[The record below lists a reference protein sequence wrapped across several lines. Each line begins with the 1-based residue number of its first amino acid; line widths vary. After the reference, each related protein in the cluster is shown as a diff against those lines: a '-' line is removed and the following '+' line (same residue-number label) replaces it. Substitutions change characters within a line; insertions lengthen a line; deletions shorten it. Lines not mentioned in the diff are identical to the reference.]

1 MEEFVTAYGSFLA
14 VLIVFVGSV
23 VQGSVGIGLGFVA
36 VPLLVLI
43 NPDFVP
49 GPLLLSALVL
59 TLLIAIREHHSIES
73 KNLSWAVFGRTVGTL
88 AGIFLITVIPISK
101 ISLLFAGMIIL
112 AVIISLMGL
121 RLKLNKKNLFGT
133 GVLSGIMG
141 TTAAIGGVPL
151 AIIYQD
157 FKGPRLRGTLSG
169 IFTFGTILSIIA
181 LAVVGKFGLKEFQL
195 GVVLI
200 PGILLGYFISIK
212 TAKYLDQ
219 GLIRPIVLLIASFAA
234 LGIILRFLV

>member
-1 MEEFVTAYGSFLA
+1 MESFISANGSYLA
-14 VLIVFVGSV
+14 FLIVLVGSI

-49 GPLLLSALVL
+49 GPLLLAALVL
-59 TLLIAIREHHSIES
+59 TLLIAIREHQSIES
-73 KNLSWAVFGRTVGTL
+73 KNLPWAIFGRTFGTL
-88 AGIFLITVIPISK
+88 AGIFLILVMPIGK
-101 ISLLFAGMIIL
+101 ISLLFAIMILL
-112 AVIISLMGL
+112 AVIISFMGL
-121 RLKLNKKNLFGT
+121 RLELNKKNLFGT

-141 TTAAIGGVPL
+141 TTAAIGGVPM

-169 IFTFGTILSIIA
+169 IFTIGTILSIIA
-181 LAVVGKFGLKEFQL
+181 LAVVGKFGWKEFQL
-195 GVVLI
+195 GGVLI
-200 PGILLGYFISIK
+200 PGILLGYIISIK
-212 TAKYLDQ
+212 TAKYLDK

-234 LGIILRFLV
+234 LGIILRYLT